1 MGRQGLGQESFS
13 GERKEK
19 VSKVLPLQGGQ
30 GSKPPGC
37 QRQEERRGENHMAL
51 RIKKQNL
58 KSHCALGGWET
69 RLDPHQLEWRRSQ
82 TPQSQALLATAAFLS
97 PPP

>member
-30 GSKPPGC
+30 GSKPPGYQC
-37 QRQEERRGENHMAL
+37 QEERRGENHMAL
-51 RIKKQNL
+51 RI
-58 KSHCALGGWET
+58 
-69 RLDPHQLEWRRSQ
+69 
-82 TPQSQALLATAAFLS
+82 
-97 PPP
+97 